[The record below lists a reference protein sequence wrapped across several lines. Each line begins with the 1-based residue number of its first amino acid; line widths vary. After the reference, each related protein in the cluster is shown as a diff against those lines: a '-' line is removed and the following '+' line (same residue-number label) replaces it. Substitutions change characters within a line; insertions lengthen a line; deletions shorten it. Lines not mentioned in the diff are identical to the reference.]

1 MDNKIIEIPE
11 LVSCG
16 VFDSRLTFGNVAET
30 KNRKVSIYE
39 FELPIDETGIS
50 YINHTVQPLDSSLV
64 LCAKPGQTRH
74 SRLPIRAY
82 FIHLIVRDSYT
93 KSILNKL
100 PDFFRPAQRKKYEE
114 IFTAIIYAHQT
125 PSVQNTLYCHAKL
138 FELLSLLVR
147 ETEHLQK
154 NVHLSSV
161 NERVIE
167 EAIDYINTHY
177 LENIELSD
185 IAAHVHLTKI
195 YFHNLFKSATGVT
208 THQHILSKRMERA
221 KKLLVSCENIA
232 DVAQRC
238 GFGSQS
244 YFNYVFKKET
254 GMTPK
259 QYKKSLSQ
267 SYPEQ

>member
-11 LVSCG
+11 LVICG
-16 VFDSRLTFGNVAET
+16 VFDSRLHFGNIEET

-39 FELPIDETGIS
+39 FELPIDKTGIS
-50 YINHTVQPLDSSLV
+50 YINGTAHPLDAGLV
-64 LCAKPGQTRH
+64 LCAKPGQIRH
-74 SRLPIRAY
+74 SHLPFRAY
-82 FIHLIVRDSYT
+82 FIHLLVRDNYT

-138 FELLSLLVR
+138 FELLSLLVC

-154 NVHLSSV
+154 SPHLSST

-167 EAIDYINTHY
+167 AAIDYINAHY

-195 YFHNLFKSATGVT
+195 YFHNLFKSATGIT
-208 THQHILSKRMERA
+208 THQYILSKRMERA

-232 DVAQRC
+232 DVAQSC

-259 QYKKSLSQ
+259 QYKKNLSGN
-267 SYPEQ
+267 YPLQ